1 MNIIYKI
8 VFNKSLGTFLA
19 VSELGKSH
27 TKTKI
32 CNRLLK
38 FGLLSS
44 PLFISIHAFSA
55 SATSIN
61 YVDIAST
68 DTSTTT
74 ATANNSIAIGQG
86 ASVANALSQK
96 SIAIGLNSSVNLYTE
111 AYNSASNSRK
121 GRYSGVSSIAIGDE
135 AATQGSMD
143 VSIGYKAL
151 SSGWTTTAIG
161 ANSNAAGDGSV
172 AIGNTAKTIA
182 GEAWGVPNSGGAVA
196 IGQNSLATGQDAIAI
211 GNSAKTDTWR
221 SIAIGN
227 LAQTKGESTVA
238 MGNQALAD
246 GWGAT
251 SIGTIAK
258 SYGMNPTAVGNDAYA
273 YGTYASAFGTNSHA
287 QSDDTKGY
295 AAALA
300 VGTNTVALGNRVTAV
315 GYNVFS
321 TGNHAI
327 AIGSNTGTHAM
338 GQGNVVNPSAMNNAA
353 GNFSMS
359 LGTDTASTGNYS
371 IALGYKT
378 KTETGAENSV
388 ALGRESI
395 ASVADG
401 VALGS
406 KSVASIDKGI
416 LGANPLNATI
426 DASSPIWTSTSAAV
440 SVGNVANSIT
450 RQITS
455 VAAGTADT
463 DAVNVAQLNAV
474 AEKIR
479 NASDTIVAGNNIQIT
494 KTGNNVTVATKDDVK
509 FNAVNVGNKVNISQ
523 EGINAGNTK
532 VTGVADGDISP
543 TSKDAVNGSQLYAFK
558 QQIINGALNDTSA
571 SISEGSDALT
581 ITKGA
586 TTTVDNTK
594 VTDYVIDLS
603 QTIKDDIQKG
613 VDAKEIVDNK
623 GLTFSG
629 DSGATDAQRLGS
641 TVEVKGDENI
651 TTKAS
656 GKKVSVSLNK
666 NVKVDS
672 VKTGDT
678 TINND
683 GITIN
688 NGSTGNKVSLTKNG
702 LNNGGNRITQVADGK
717 NDTDAVNLR
726 QLKQVDSKVNR
737 VDHKL
742 RAGIA
747 QAGAMA
753 NIPQV
758 TRNGGSGVGFGVANY
773 RGESA
778 VSVGYSKLSDNG
790 HHIIRGSVSVDS
802 RGFGMAGAGYM
813 YQW

>member
-1 MNIIYKI
+1 M
-8 VFNKSLGTFLA
+8 
-19 VSELGKSH
+19 GKSH

-111 AYNSASNSRK
+111 AYNS
-121 GRYSGVSSIAIGDE
+121 
-135 AATQGSMD
+135 
-143 VSIGYKAL
+143 
-151 SSGWTTTAIG
+151 
-161 ANSNAAGDGSV
+161 
-172 AIGNTAKTIA
+172 
-182 GEAWGVPNSGGAVA
+182 
-196 IGQNSLATGQDAIAI
+196 
-211 GNSAKTDTWR
+211 
-221 SIAIGN
+221 
-227 LAQTKGESTVA
+227 
-238 MGNQALAD
+238 
-246 GWGAT
+246 
-251 SIGTIAK
+251 
-258 SYGMNPTAVGNDAYA
+258 
-273 YGTYASAFGTNSHA
+273 
-287 QSDDTKGY
+287 
-295 AAALA
+295 
-300 VGTNTVALGNRVTAV
+300 
-315 GYNVFS
+315 
-321 TGNHAI
+321 
-327 AIGSNTGTHAM
+327 
-338 GQGNVVNPSAMNNAA
+338 
-353 GNFSMS
+353 
-359 LGTDTASTGNYS
+359 
-371 IALGYKT
+371 
-378 KTETGAENSV
+378 
-388 ALGRESI
+388 
-395 ASVADG
+395 
-401 VALGS
+401 
-406 KSVASIDKGI
+406 
-416 LGANPLNATI
+416 
-426 DASSPIWTSTSAAV
+426 
-440 SVGNVANSIT
+440 
-450 RQITS
+450 
-455 VAAGTADT
+455 
-463 DAVNVAQLNAV
+463 
-474 AEKIR
+474 
-479 NASDTIVAGNNIQIT
+479 
-494 KTGNNVTVATKDDVK
+494 
-509 FNAVNVGNKVNISQ
+509 
-523 EGINAGNTK
+523 
-532 VTGVADGDISP
+532 
-543 TSKDAVNGSQLYAFK
+543 
-558 QQIINGALNDTSA
+558 
-571 SISEGSDALT
+571 EGSDALT

-623 GLTFSG
+623 GVIFSG
-629 DSGATDAQRLGS
+629 DSGATDAQKLGS

-678 TINND
+678 TVNND

-688 NGSTGNKVSLTKNG
+688 NGSTGNKVGLTKNG